1 MRIAPAIRIAMAAT
15 LGTIPLAPLWAGAPP
30 AATTT
35 PIMTDAGP
43 VRGIAGEGPGFR
55 VFKGIPYA
63 APPVGPLRWAPPRP
77 AARWSHVLTADH
89 AAPDCYSPRPAD
101 DSSAGS
107 QSEDC
112 LYLNIYAPAPSRH
125 KVPVMVWIYGGGF
138 SGGSPAVPR
147 YDGAGLNRKGVM
159 LVTFGY
165 RTSVFGFLSH
175 PLLSA
180 QSPRHVSGNYGLLDA
195 IAALQWVRRNIAA
208 FGGDPAN
215 VTIFGQ
221 SSGSESVNA
230 LTLSPLAHGLFA
242 KAIGESGGGFGQ
254 REPLSLK
261 AGEAEGAAYAAP
273 LGQDLAALRAL
284 SPAQLVAA
292 IGNRHFEPVVDGW
305 FLPADAH
312 DIYAHGHPNDVPT
325 LLGSNEDEAQL
336 APTLTR
342 QAYLD
347 RLTQQFGAHVPEVLA
362 AFPAGDDAQARQS
375 AKALGT
381 LLLGDFNT
389 ASWARGKATT
399 GPAPVW
405 QYRFV
410 HRPPVVTGGRPQAG
424 AYHGAEIPYA
434 FNNLAR
440 LPRDWTPQDRALE
453 ATMTAYWT
461 NFAKTG
467 DPNGPGLP
475 RWDRLNPADPHVL
488 VVGDTP
494 AMAPR
499 PNAAAIALM
508 ERIFYGPGGVHRPA
522 Q

>member
-1 MRIAPAIRIAMAAT
+1 MRITSAIITAVAAT
-15 LGTIPLAPLWAGAPP
+15 LCSAPMAMAQTV
-30 AATTT
+30 TTQN
-35 PIMTDAGP
+35 GP
-43 VRGIAGEGPGFR
+43 VQGIPGAEPGFR
-55 VFKGIPYA
+55 IFKGIPYA
-63 APPVGPLRWAPPRP
+63 AAPTGALRWTPPQPTRP
-77 AARWSHVLTADH
+77 WRDTLKADH
-89 AAPDCYSPRPAD
+89 FAPDCYSPRPSD
-101 DSSAGS
+101 ESTAGA

-112 LYLNIYAPAPSRH
+112 LYLNIFAPAPSAK

-138 SGGSPAVPR
+138 AGGSPSFPR

-165 RTSVFGFLSH
+165 RTSVFGFLAH
-175 PLLSA
+175 PQLSG
-180 QSPRHVSGNYGLLDA
+180 QSPGHVSGNYGLLDA
-195 IAALQWVRRNIAA
+195 IAALQWVKRNIAR

-254 REPLSLK
+254 REPQTLK
-261 AGEAEGAAYAAP
+261 AGEANGTAYAA
-273 LGQDLAALRAL
+273 GADLATLRAR
-284 SPAQLVAA
+284 SPQDLVAA
-292 IGNRHFEPVVDGW
+292 VGNLHFEPVVDGW

-325 LLGSNEDEAQL
+325 ILGSNADEAQL
-336 APTLTR
+336 SPTLTR
-342 QAYLD
+342 QAYID
-347 RLTQQFGAHVPEVLA
+347 RVTQQFGAHAPDVLA
-362 AFPAGDDAQARQS
+362 VFPASDNAQARQS

-389 ASWARGKATT
+389 ASWAQGKAGT

-405 QYRFV
+405 QYRFE
-410 HRPPVVTGGRPQAG
+410 HSPPPALTGRNAAG

-434 FNNLAR
+434 FNNLP
-440 LPRDWTPQDRALE
+440 LLQRDWTAADRALE
-453 ATMTAYWT
+453 ETMTTYWT
-461 NFAKTG
+461 NFAKSG

-475 RWDRLNPADPHVL
+475 RWDRLDPVHPHVL

-494 AMAPR
+494 AMALR
-499 PNAAAIALM
+499 PHADQIDLM
-508 ERIFYGPGGVHRPA
+508 QRLFYGPGGVDRPG